1 MARLCEGRVAIVT
14 GAGRGVG
21 REHAIMLAA
30 HGAKVV
36 VNDLGATVD
45 GSGADAGPANEVV
58 ETIKKAGGEA
68 VANGDDVSSW
78 SGAKNMIDQAVKTYG
93 KLDVL
98 VNNAGILRDRML
110 MNMSEQEWDDVI
122 KVHLKGT
129 FCPSRHAVDY
139 WRAKNKE
146 TGKPVNGRIINTS
159 STSGLFGNMGQTNY
173 GAAKAG
179 IAAFSIIAAREL
191 RRIGVTVNAI
201 SPSAVTRMTE
211 GLRERTEEQKAAGDP
226 KWIAPVITYLASE
239 EAEDITARV
248 FYIGNG
254 VFSVMEGWHRGPQ
267 SRAVRRSG
275 QARPGAAQDVHRR
288 APQRRHGLQGPRLG
302 MASPSP
308 SPRLRGEGR
317 DEGARG
323 EVKTLLLHPSFKYW
337 NGPGDGAVCICTA
350 NSAGRWPN
358 NGACLGLAFL
368 TIIRANQRLRRS
380 EEERCGRNQY
390 RR

>member
-1 MARLCEGRVAIVT
+1 MSRLCEGRVAIVT

-21 REHAIMLAA
+21 REHALMLAE

-36 VNDLGATVD
+36 VNDLGANVD
-45 GSGADAGPANEVV
+45 GAGANAGPANEVV
-58 ETIKKAGGEA
+58 DLIKKNGGEA
-68 VANGDDVSSW
+68 IANGDDVSSW
-78 SGAKNMIDQAVKTYG
+78 DGAKNLIDTAIKTFG

-110 MNMSEQEWDDVI
+110 VNMTEQEWDDVI

-129 FCPSRHAVDY
+129 FAPTRHAVEY
-139 WRAKNKE
+139 WKAKNKE
-146 TGKPVNGRIINTS
+146 TGKPVNGRVINTS

-179 IAAFSIIAAREL
+179 IASFSIIAAREL

-211 GLRERTEEQKAAGDP
+211 GLRERTPEQIAAGNP

-239 EAEDITARV
+239 DSEDITGRV

-267 SRAVRRSG
+267 CDPIADPVELGPILKKMSHEARRNG
-275 QARPGAAQDVHRR
+275 
-288 APQRRHGLQGPRLG
+288 G
-302 MASPSP
+302 MDSKD
-308 SPRLRGEGR
+308 L
-317 DEGARG
+317 D
-323 EVKTLLLHPSFKYW
+323 
-337 NGPGDGAVCICTA
+337 
-350 NSAGRWPN
+350 
-358 NGACLGLAFL
+358 
-368 TIIRANQRLRRS
+368 
-380 EEERCGRNQY
+380 
-390 RR
+390 

>member
-36 VNDLGATVD
+36 VNDLGAKVD

-110 MNMSEQEWDDVI
+110 VNMTEQEWDDVI

-129 FCPSRHAVDY
+129 FCPSRHAVEY

-239 EAEDITARV
+239 EVGRHHRARV
-248 FYIGNG
+248 L
-254 VFSVMEGWHRGPQ
+254 HR
-267 SRAVRRSG
+267 
-275 QARPGAAQDVHRR
+275 
-288 APQRRHGLQGPRLG
+288 QRRVL
-302 MASPSP
+302 
-308 SPRLRGEGR
+308 
-317 DEGARG
+317 
-323 EVKTLLLHPSFKYW
+323 
-337 NGPGDGAVCICTA
+337 GDGRLAPRPAAEPLADPVELGPILKKMSHEA
-350 NSAGRWPN
+350 RR
-358 NGACLGLAFL
+358 NGGMDCKDLD
-368 TIIRANQRLRRS
+368 
-380 EEERCGRNQY
+380 
-390 RR
+390 

>member
-1 MARLCEGRVAIVT
+1 MSRLCEGRVAIVT

-21 REHAIMLAA
+21 REHALMLAE

-36 VNDLGATVD
+36 VNDLGAKVD
-45 GSGADAGPANEVV
+45 GSGGDAGPANEVV
-58 ETIKKAGGEA
+58 ELIKKNGGEA
-68 VANGDDVSSW
+68 IANGDDVSDW
-78 SGAKNMIDQAVKTYG
+78 NGAKNLIDTAVKTFG

-110 MNMSEQEWDDVI
+110 SNMTEQEWDDVI

-129 FCPSRHAVDY
+129 FAPTRHAVDY

-146 TGKPVNGRIINTS
+146 TGKSVNGRVINTS

-211 GLRERTEEQKAAGDP
+211 GLRERTEEQKVAGDP

-239 EAEDITARV
+239 DSEDITARV

-267 SRAVRRSG
+267 CDPISDPVELGPILRKMSNDARRNG
-275 QARPGAAQDVHRR
+275 
-288 APQRRHGLQGPRLG
+288 G
-302 MASPSP
+302 MDSKD
-308 SPRLRGEGR
+308 L
-317 DEGARG
+317 D
-323 EVKTLLLHPSFKYW
+323 
-337 NGPGDGAVCICTA
+337 
-350 NSAGRWPN
+350 
-358 NGACLGLAFL
+358 
-368 TIIRANQRLRRS
+368 
-380 EEERCGRNQY
+380 
-390 RR
+390 